1 MVRRLYRST
10 TERYIGGV
18 CGGLGE
24 YFNVDPAFV
33 RILFVLLTFASGFGL
48 LAYLVLWV
56 SVRKRPAGTP
66 IDEPIAASA
75 DQPIKR
81 DYSPWSRLLP
91 GILLIAL
98 GVIFFIHENVYWFD
112 IEDVW
117 EKFWPVTLIAIGLL
131 LVLYKGHSK
140 RESAPKQA
148 PQTEQNG
155 GFSA

>member
-24 YFNVDPAFV
+24 YFNVDPAFI

-48 LAYLVLWV
+48 LAYLILWI
-56 SVRKRPAGTP
+56 SVRKRPLGAP
-66 IDEPIAASA
+66 LDEPISDPAGVPV
-75 DQPIKR
+75 QR

-131 LVLYKGHSK
+131 LVLYKGHTK
-140 RESAPKQA
+140 RATAPKHA

-155 GFSA
+155 GISA

>member
-1 MVRRLYRST
+1 MVRRLYRSA
-10 TERYIGGV
+10 TERYIAGV

-24 YFNVDPAFV
+24 YFNIDPAFV

-48 LAYLVLWV
+48 LAYLILWI
-56 SVRKRPAGTP
+56 SVRRRPAGVP
-66 IDEPIAASA
+66 LDEPISA
-75 DQPIKR
+75 KAEPPVQR

-131 LVLYKGHSK
+131 LVLYKGHSR
-140 RESAPKQA
+140 RETAPQHA
-148 PQTEQNG
+148 AQTEQNG
-155 GFSA
+155 GVSA

>member
-48 LAYLVLWV
+48 LAYLILWI
-56 SVRKRPAGTP
+56 SVRKRPAGMP
-66 IDEPIAASA
+66 LDEPIADPAGA
-75 DQPIKR
+75 PIQR

-117 EKFWPVTLIAIGLL
+117 EKFWPVTLIAVGLL
-131 LVLYKGHSK
+131 LVLYKGHTK